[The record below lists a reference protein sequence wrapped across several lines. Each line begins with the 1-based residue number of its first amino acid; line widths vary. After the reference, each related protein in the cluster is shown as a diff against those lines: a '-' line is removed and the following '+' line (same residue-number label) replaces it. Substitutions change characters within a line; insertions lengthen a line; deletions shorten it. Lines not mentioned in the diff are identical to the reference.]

1 MKKNFNKEWGS
12 VVEVEPLL
20 FSHFVPTVYPNGD
33 TSKRIC

>member
-1 MKKNFNKEWGS
+1 MKENFNKEWGS